1 MSDSQESGKTT
12 PLPAEEAEFAED
24 GPGILASTEQRNP
37 RFYLQKQLVDRLTRL
52 GVPNDN
58 ASLGRTVNELADMS
72 ITLGYAYLP
81 DLTDLTTL
89 EAGVHARIEELTE
102 VTMHLQQILVELGAT
117 GEYRTLLHAF
127 KKLAKAKTAPKS

>member
-1 MSDSQESGKTT
+1 
-12 PLPAEEAEFAED
+12 
-24 GPGILASTEQRNP
+24 
-37 RFYLQKQLVDRLTRL
+37 
-52 GVPNDN
+52 
-58 ASLGRTVNELADMS
+58 
-72 ITLGYAYLP
+72 LGYAYLP

>member
-1 MSDSQESGKTT
+1 MSDSQEREQT
-12 PLPAEEAEFAED
+12 PPSPAEETEFAED

-72 ITLGYAYLP
+72 VTLGYAYLP
-81 DLTDLTTL
+81 DMTDLTNL

-102 VTMHLQQILVELGAT
+102 VTMHLQQLLVELGAT
-117 GEYRTLLHAF
+117 GEYRTLIHAF
-127 KKLAKAKTAPKS
+127 KQLAKTKTAPNS